1 MLIIDNPS
9 LVKVLETATQSDLTL
24 INSDAK
30 TFIDHLTEHQLPEA
44 IAQWFYTLQV
54 DIENGVLD
62 SQSTDLADV
71 LGKPLTSLP
80 TALSE
85 ILNIN

>member
-1 MLIIDNPS
+1 
-9 LVKVLETATQSDLTL
+9 LETATQSDLTL
-24 INSDAK
+24 INSDK
-30 TFIDHLTEHQLPEA
+30 KMFVDHLTEHQLPEP